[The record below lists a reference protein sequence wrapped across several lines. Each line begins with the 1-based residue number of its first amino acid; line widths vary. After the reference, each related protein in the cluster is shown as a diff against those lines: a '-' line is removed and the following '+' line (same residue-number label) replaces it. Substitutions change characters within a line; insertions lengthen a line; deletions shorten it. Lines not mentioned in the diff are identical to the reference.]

1 MQAATE
7 LRCGRVWSR
16 LRFDFLKR
24 WACLGT
30 VHVLFQLGG
39 RGVEAQLLIM
49 RNCIGICWP
58 VPKLHAKFMVA
69 VWGIKICALKAPVQ
83 WRWSYTILYF
93 APKDN
98 SPFFIVLPFFTYFH
112 TAPPNL
118 GVFDRF
124 FAIRNEYHIIGD
136 ECGSSMVCMQPWFT
150 CSFGLHALCSLL
162 YWVQFVKTQGKVQNF
177 IKTACR
183 AADCMGIYSPIPA
196 LYGSVLWGAQIRVPC
211 HSPVAQGIGQGLPG
225 ESLLTCWSPGD
236 CN

>member
-1 MQAATE
+1 MH
-7 LRCGRVWSR
+7 
-16 LRFDFLKR
+16 LKQIWCR
-24 WACLGT
+24 PNWAQSQVGP
-30 VHVLFQLGG
+30 QLHK
-39 RGVEAQLLIM
+39 V
-49 RNCIGICWP
+49 RNRMGICLRG
-58 VPKLHAKFMVA
+58 PKLHAKFMVA

-196 LYGSVLWGAQIRVPC
+196 LYGGVFPPFSQV
-211 HSPVAQGIGQGLPG
+211 
-225 ESLLTCWSPGD
+225 
-236 CN
+236 

>member
-1 MQAATE
+1 
-7 LRCGRVWSR
+7 
-16 LRFDFLKR
+16 
-24 WACLGT
+24 
-30 VHVLFQLGG
+30 
-39 RGVEAQLLIM
+39 
-49 RNCIGICWP
+49 
-58 VPKLHAKFMVA
+58 MVA

-196 LYGSVLWGAQIRVPC
+196 LYGSVGKEQKVDSVLEEEMQVGECPASANAPKGSWLWNVGSQQC
-211 HSPVAQGIGQGLPG
+211 S
-225 ESLLTCWSPGD
+225 SY
-236 CN
+236 